1 MPGARIGGTS
11 STACYLETTGGLYTA
26 VHLHAAVEHEG
37 VGLVAEGV
45 YVGAGVLPTDDDPG
59 GAGARPGFFG
69 PVLVFVVAVEQ
80 VNVTRLLVGRV
91 DGHLRRARLL
101 EIEHAP

>member
-1 MPGARIGGTS
+1 LAVTSKNTPPERIGGTS

-45 YVGAGVLPTDDDPG
+45 
-59 GAGARPGFFG
+59 
-69 PVLVFVVAVEQ
+69 
-80 VNVTRLLVGRV
+80 
-91 DGHLRRARLL
+91 
-101 EIEHAP
+101 